1 MIWCLDPTKCA
12 SPLHFKLRVLGN
24 TYKFIY
30 NLNSRWAYADRTPI
44 WKSGV
49 SKGQAGKDAYEEART
64 EFKEKLLEK
73 CKIKIGEFSTKE
85 KFCKINLLQ
94 VNLPLCYSNFF
105 LLLDTVKPGGK
116 GGGVDTGET
125 SNQFFDPKNQEAIL
139 SLCTQVRILFHGFEP
154 I

>member
-1 MIWCLDPTKCA
+1 MDAADRYYITHEPMIWCLDPTKCA

-49 SKGQAGKDAYEEART
+49 SKGQAGKDAYEAART

-73 CKIKIGEFSTKE
+73 CKIKIGEFSTK
-85 KFCKINLLQ
+85 N
-94 VNLPLCYSNFF
+94 S
-105 LLLDTVKPGGK
+105 VKL
-116 GGGVDTGET
+116 TIY
-125 SNQFFDPKNQEAIL
+125 Q
-139 SLCTQVRILFHGFEP
+139 
-154 I
+154 